1 MFNWF
6 GRREKSKETA
16 KDRLRFVLMQ
26 DRISLAPHTMERM
39 KDDVIAAISKYV
51 EIDKPGIEFSWKEFD
66 RNKALVANIPVIAV
80 RRGVGT
86 DDRTAQRTN

>member
-6 GRREKSKETA
+6 GRREKSKERA

-26 DRISLAPHTMERM
+26 DRISLAPHTLERM

-51 EIDKPGIEFSWKEFD
+51 EIDGPGMEFSWKEFD
-66 RNKALVANIPVIAV
+66 NNKALVASIPIISVKRSV
-80 RRGVGT
+80 VVN
-86 DDRTAQRTN
+86 DRTTQRTN